1 MTLMGVGVGMTL
13 MGVGVGM
20 TLTGVG
26 VGMALM
32 GVGETTDVVIIFS
45 NPTNSSDIFISCCCN
60 IFTSC

>member
-1 MTLMGVGVGMTL
+1 MTLT
-13 MGVGVGM
+13 GVGVGM

-26 VGMALM
+26 VGMTLT
-32 GVGETTDVVIIFS
+32 GVGVGMTLMSVDVVIIFS